1 MKNTHIKY
9 FIVPGIILIGLSLAA
24 ILLIYGSGKDADHK
38 TVTDEKSSLTTQAR
52 KRDSEASGEKPS
64 PLEKQVKKT
73 HPSPSEL
80 HEDEVMHH
88 EETAERDPEPDMDDL
103 KAEDEREIMR
113 MREMLPGN
121 MWIPGEPT
129 QEESREHQNT
139 LRDMVILEN
148 KLRKDAAT
156 GEEKRTYYEYKIRMI
171 DDRIAIIRYY
181 QKRTKELEE
190 DTGRD
195 YLSDQD
201 MAHGN
206 NAVTELEY
214 KRQEYV
220 RSLSEVED
228 EPDKPYESDKPSKP
242 DES

>member
-1 MKNTHIKY
+1 MKKKHIKY
-9 FIVPGIILIGLSLAA
+9 FVLPGIILLGLSLAA
-24 ILLIYGSGKDADHK
+24 ILLIYGSEKDADHK

-52 KRDSEASGEKPS
+52 KRDSEASEEKSSPS
-64 PLEKQVKKT
+64 QPEKQT
-73 HPSPSEL
+73 PAPSEL